1 MTQVVFPIPPWR
13 EKESCNDNNN
23 KSLLPSMA
31 GQARHFIPRKDI
43 YNTVFEKLLSSKRVN
58 LNYQSYF
65 QIVNSK
71 GW

>member
-23 KSLLPSMA
+23 KSLL
-31 GQARHFIPRKDI
+31 RHFIPRKDI
-43 YNTVFEKLLSSKRVN
+43 YNTVFEKFLSSKRVN

-65 QIVNSK
+65 
-71 GW
+71 

>member
-1 MTQVVFPIPPWR
+1 
-13 EKESCNDNNN
+13 
-23 KSLLPSMA
+23 MA